1 MCMLCDHARGH
12 QLQVNQRVD
21 GRALYGL
28 SIAPV
33 ELIDD
38 DNVATTRQL
47 TDTDGVLDYY
57 LHAQGG
63 SVNVSGGGFGDQK
76 IQSIAIPESD
86 HSYFKSLVRRLDGII
101 DLDFRQVSN
110 ASSADVGLFY
120 DAEIDLGGGG
130 TVLGLAMSNGDDGW
144 ELYLNYPELQNNKH
158 YRQYA
163 LIHEFGHAL
172 GLEHPFEANDGDV
185 FNGNIDPW
193 SSAYP
198 EQTVMAY
205 RSPGQGFW
213 PDFFSDNDLN
223 ALVEVWGAER
233 QFLADDGVR
242 FDGNPYREIVHG
254 GVGADQISGAGGFD
268 AIAGGA
274 GDDELRG
281 GRNADEVRGGSG
293 SDRLFGGRGHDTLNG
308 GRGDDVIRGGFGADR
323 FVYSAGNDLIEDFR
337 LSDNDQFEIQVGL
350 AYELQRHG
358 NDLQVV
364 TALGITTLYGVAQ
377 DQLLAQARIIDDQI
391 VF

>member
-1 MCMLCDHARGH
+1 MLCDQALR
-12 QLQVNQRVD
+12 QKLQIDR
-21 GRALYGL
+21 RADSRSLYGL

-33 ELIDD
+33 ELIDNG
-38 DNVATTRQL
+38 NVAVTRQA
-47 TDTDGVLDYY
+47 TATDGVLDYY
-57 LHAQGG
+57 LHAPGG
-63 SVNVSGGGFGDQK
+63 SVNVSGGGFGGQK
-76 IQSIAIPESD
+76 IQSMAIPESD
-86 HSYFKSLVRRLDGII
+86 QNYFKSVVRRLDGII
-101 DLDFRQVSN
+101 DLDFRQVGHTSI
-110 ASSADVGLFY
+110 ADIGLFY
-120 DAEIDLGGGG
+120 DTEIDPGGGG
-130 TVLGLAMSNGDDGW
+130 TVLGLAVNNGDDGW
-144 ELYLNYPELQNNKH
+144 ELYLNYPKLKDDKH

-185 FNGNIDPW
+185 FKGNIDPW

-205 RSPGQGFW
+205 RSPGHGFW

-233 QFLADDGVR
+233 QFLVDVGVR
-242 FDGNPYREIVHG
+242 FEGNAYREIVQG
-254 GVGADQISGAGGFD
+254 GSGADHIIGAGGFD

-293 SDRLFGGRGHDTLNG
+293 NDRLFGGRGHDTLIG
-308 GRGDDVIRGGFGADR
+308 GKGDDVIRGGFGTDC

-337 LSDNDQFEIQVGL
+337 FSDNDWLEIPVEL
-350 AYELQRHG
+350 AYVLQQQG
-358 NDLQVV
+358 NDLKVT
-364 TALGITTLYGVAQ
+364 TALGITTFLDVDQSQMLTDNRIVAGH
-377 DQLLAQARIIDDQI
+377 
-391 VF
+391 VGF

>member
-1 MCMLCDHARGH
+1 MCMLCDQA
-12 QLQVNQRVD
+12 LQVNRRVD

-38 DNVATTRQL
+38 DNVATTRHL
-47 TDTDGVLDYY
+47 TATDGVLDYY

-63 SVNVSGGGFGDQK
+63 SVNVSGGGFGEQK

-86 HSYFKSLVRRLDGII
+86 QRYFKSLVRRLDGII

-110 ASSADVGLFY
+110 ASIADVGLFY
-120 DAEIDLGGGG
+120 DTEIDLGGVG
-130 TVLGLAMSNGDDGW
+130 TALGLAAINGDDGW
-144 ELYLNYPELQNNKH
+144 ELYLNYPELQNDKR

-172 GLEHPFEANDGDV
+172 GLEHPFEVSDGDV

-198 EQTVMAY
+198 EETVMAY
-205 RSPGQGFW
+205 RSPSFGFW

-233 QFLADDGVR
+233 QFLGDAGSR
-242 FDGNPYREIVHG
+242 FVGHAFREIVQG
-254 GVGADQISGAGGFD
+254 GIGADQISGAGGFD

-293 SDRLFGGRGHDTLNG
+293 NDRLFGGRGHDTLIG

-323 FVYSAGNDLIEDFR
+323 FVYSAGKDLIEDFR
-337 LSDNDQFEIQVGL
+337 LGDNDQFEIQVGL
-350 AYELQRHG
+350 AYDLQQQG
-358 NDLQVV
+358 NDLQVI
-364 TALGITTLYGVAQ
+364 TALGTTTLLGVHQ
-377 DQLLAQARIIDDQI
+377 GLLQNHNWIISDQMVI
-391 VF
+391 